1 MVKLIEVCKPSNYTT
16 LGDRAMYTLKEVFI
30 NPQHVVCLREDNLA
44 RRHLAEGRM
53 PPDLDTRQEFTKVH
67 INRGQSG
74 IDITVVG
81 NPVMIEQQ
89 LNIEKQQVLLKG

>member
-1 MVKLIEVCKPSNYTT
+1 VVKLIEVCKPNNYTT
-16 LGDRAMYTLKEVFI
+16 LGDKTKYTLKEVFI

-44 RRHLAEGRM
+44 RRHLVEGRM
-53 PPDLDTRQEFTKVH
+53 PPGLDERQEFTKVH

-89 LNIEKQQVLLKG
+89 LNLEKQQVLLKG